1 MNARQLEVFRSIMRN
16 GTLTAAAEALR
27 VSQPAISKVLRHFE
41 SQIGYTLFER
51 VGGRLVPTPEAHLL
65 YRDADRIFREI
76 ETLKSFSDRI
86 RDKRLGFLRI
96 GASGPPTLALFP
108 YAAERFRKRN
118 PGVELQ
124 IHTLPAEEVAE
135 KLVIGEVDIGLTM
148 ATISMPQVRCDVL
161 GSTQIVVVM
170 SRSCKLRTK
179 HEVTPGDLVD
189 ETLISYGSK
198 PLIGQLLDI
207 AFQQAGFQRKTHI
220 EISMSISAMPLV
232 QRGIGVALIDGLV
245 PRVGF
250 GDLIVKPFRPVVSQD
265 IVLAKNSALPGS
277 RFGREFARDVK
288 ASIANLAREVAAT
301 RMASSNRRL

>member
-41 SQIGYTLFER
+41 SQIGYPLFER
-51 VGGRLVPTPEAHLL
+51 LGGRLVATPEAHLL

-96 GASGPPTLALFP
+96 GASGPPTVALFP
-108 YAAERFRKRN
+108 FAAERFRKRN

-124 IHTLPAEEVAE
+124 IQTLPAEEVAE
-135 KLVIGEVDIGLTM
+135 KLVVGEIDVGLTM
-148 ATISMPQVRCDVL
+148 VAISMPQVRCDVL
-161 GSTQIVVVM
+161 GTAQIVVVM
-170 SRSCKLRTK
+170 SGSCKLRNK
-179 HEVTPGDLVD
+179 PEVWPADLAE

-198 PLIGQLLDI
+198 PTIGQLLDI
-207 AFQQAGFQRKTHI
+207 TFQQAGLKRKTHI

-232 QRGIGVALIDGLV
+232 QRGLGVALVDGLV

-250 GDLIVKPFRPVVSQD
+250 SDLIVRPFRPMISQD
-265 IVLAKNSALPGS
+265 IVLSTNSSLPGS
-277 RFGREFARDVK
+277 RFGREFSRDVK
-288 ASIANLAREVAAT
+288 ASIADLAKQ
-301 RMASSNRRL
+301 ASPDAKR

>member
-1 MNARQLEVFRSIMRN
+1 MRN

-41 SQIGYTLFER
+41 SQIGYPLFER
-51 VGGRLVPTPEAHLL
+51 LGGRLVATPEAHLL

-76 ETLKSFSDRI
+76 ETLKSYSDRI

-108 YAAERFRKRN
+108 FAAERFRKRN

-124 IHTLPAEEVAE
+124 IQTLPAEEVAE
-135 KLVIGEVDIGLTM
+135 KLIIGEVDVGLTM
-148 ATISMPQVRCDVL
+148 ALISMPQVRCDVL
-161 GSTQIVVVM
+161 GAARIVVVM
-170 SRSCKLRTK
+170 PQSCKLRNK
-179 HEVTPGDLVD
+179 PEIWPADLAE

-198 PLIGQLLDI
+198 PPIGQRLDI
-207 AFQQAGFQRKTHI
+207 AFQQAGLQRRTHI

-232 QRGIGVALIDGLV
+232 QRGVGVALIDGLV

-250 GDLIVKPFRPVVSQD
+250 SNLVIRPFKPVVSQD
-265 IVLAKNSALPGS
+265 IVLATNSTLPGS
-277 RFGREFARDVK
+277 RFGREFSRDVK
-288 ASIANLAREVAAT
+288 ASIANFTRELEPQ
-301 RMASSNRRL
+301 R

>member
-41 SQIGYTLFER
+41 SQIGYPLFER
-51 VGGRLVPTPEAHLL
+51 LGGRLVATPEAHLL

-108 YAAERFRKRN
+108 FAAERFRKRN

-124 IHTLPAEEVAE
+124 IQTLPAEEVAE
-135 KLVIGEVDIGLTM
+135 KLVIGEVDVGLTM
-148 ATISMPQVRCDVL
+148 VAISMPQVRCDVL
-161 GSTQIVVVM
+161 GTTQIVVVM
-170 SRSCKLRTK
+170 SKSCRLRNK
-179 HEVTPGDLVD
+179 PEVWPADLAE

-198 PLIGQLLDI
+198 PHIGQLLDI
-207 AFQQAGFQRKTHI
+207 AFQQAGLQRKTQI

-232 QRGIGVALIDGLV
+232 QRGVGVALVDGLV
-245 PRVGF
+245 PHVGF
-250 GDLIVKPFRPVVSQD
+250 KELIVKPFKPVVSQD
-265 IVLAKNSALPGS
+265 IVLATNSTLPGS
-277 RFGREFARDVK
+277 RFGREFSRDVK
-288 ASIANLAREVAAT
+288 ASIANFTRELALQ
-301 RMASSNRRL
+301 N